1 MSELDNRKKR
11 ILAILYHSESE
22 YVTSQEISDAMNLS
36 IRTIKTAVKELK
48 EYGRRTG
55 LFDIQSIASKG
66 LHLSVHR
73 NSKFL
78 QLLRYENPAELSR
91 SDSDQFSRI
100 IQMMSILVK
109 KDSYVSKSELL
120 NQLFISEST
129 FYSDLFILREKLK
142 EYNIQL
148 VHKTNY
154 GYRIIGSELDKRL
167 LINCTGIVGSTSNK
181 ELVIDAYDV
190 VTDAFIKN
198 KYQVDEQ
205 IIQNITN
212 HVVLTVSRLRHNS
225 PITENVEFNQE
236 NSVEYKISTDI
247 LQSLIRKYQIYIS
260 SPDIMQREAEVLA
273 QIILGKSRYSQDDA
287 LKEKINLFIH
297 DALKAIYAK
306 YSINFE
312 SNESLQVYLSLHLVP
327 LYYRA
332 HSRTQLKNPLAVSIQ
347 QDFPL
352 SYDIALYFSDL
363 FQEKFNLFITRDEV
377 SYLSLYFN
385 YGIET
390 SPKTNPTKNILILTT
405 MRFSET
411 VLLRHQIMSWFQNE
425 IANIDFVNPDSNEI
439 SLKNYDAVF
448 STDSNLEKYH
458 GGVTTLHAI
467 PTEADR
473 RRMNMALNGYSTVD
487 TILSKFRPDLFYCGP
502 IHDKTEAIRIVCSNA
517 EKTVKGLDLKED
529 LTRTI
534 LYRETIATTY
544 FGNGIAI
551 PHPLTPIT
559 SETYVSVAISD
570 KPIRWDAEHNVRIV
584 MLVLIERNNPKA
596 LQLWHY
602 ISNFVHD
609 TSRIR
614 DFLDHP
620 DYESLLTALRESLLP
635 FYSQ

>member
-1 MSELDNRKKR
+1 MRELDNRKKK

-22 YVTSQEISDAMNLS
+22 YITSQEISAAMNLS

-48 EYGRRTG
+48 EYGRKTG

-66 LHLSVHR
+66 LQLSVHR
-73 NSKFL
+73 KSEFL
-78 QLLRYENPAELSR
+78 QILRDENPAEISR

-100 IQMMSILVK
+100 IRMMAILVK
-109 KDSYVSKSELL
+109 NDDYVSKTEIL
-120 NQLFISEST
+120 NQLFISESS
-129 FYSDLFILREKLK
+129 FYSDLFILREKLR

-167 LINCTGIVGSTSNK
+167 LINCMGIGESKSNR
-181 ELVIDAYDV
+181 ELVIATYKV
-190 VTDAFIKN
+190 VTDVFIKN
-198 KYQVDEQ
+198 KYQADEQ

-212 HVVLTVSRLRHNS
+212 HVVLTVNRLKQNN
-225 PITENVEFNQE
+225 PITENIEFNQKD
-236 NSVEYKISTDI
+236 SIEYRISSEI
-247 LQSLIRKYQIYIS
+247 LQSLIKKYQIYIS
-260 SPDIMQREAEVLA
+260 SPNIIQREAEVLA

-287 LKEKINLFIH
+287 LKERINLFIH

-332 HSRTQLKNPLAVSIQ
+332 HSRTQLKNPLAITIQ

-352 SYDIALYFSDL
+352 SYDIALYFSVL
-363 FQEKFNLFITRDEV
+363 FQDKFNLYITRDEV

-390 SPKTNPTKNILILTT
+390 SPKTKPTKNILILTK

-425 IANIDFVNPDSNEI
+425 IANIDFVNPDSNDI
-439 SLKNYDAVF
+439 SLENYDAVF
-448 STDSNLEKYH
+448 STDSNLERYH

-502 IHDKTEAIRIVCSNA
+502 IRDKKEAIKIVCSNA
-517 EKTVKGLDLKED
+517 EKTVKGLDPKEN
-529 LTRTI
+529 LTSMI

-609 TSRIR
+609 TNRIR

-620 DYESLLTALRESLLP
+620 DYESLLTTLRESLLP
-635 FYSQ
+635 FFNQ

>member
-78 QLLRYENPAELSR
+78 QLLRNENPAELSR
-91 SDSDQFSRI
+91 SDSDQISRI

-167 LINCTGIVGSTSNK
+167 LINCTGIGGSTSNK

-297 DALKAIYAK
+297 DAFKAIYAK

-448 STDSNLEKYH
+448 STDSNLDKYH

-570 KPIRWDAEHNVRIV
+570 KPIRWDAEHSVRIV